1 MSHPATG
8 TPARRPAAV
17 PALAAATF
25 CVVTSEMLPV
35 GLLTPLAA
43 GLGVAEGTAGLAV
56 TLPGLAAALTAPLLP
71 AALRRADRRTVLAG
85 LMTLLAAAN
94 ATAAL
99 APAFPVLLA
108 ARLLVGVCIGGVWA
122 VAAGL
127 AVRLV
132 PAPAVARA
140 TALVFS
146 GIAVASVVG
155 VPAGTFLGELAGWRA
170 SFGAASVLALLSA
183 AALALLLPRLP
194 AERPVRLRELGGLL
208 RVPAARAGLAVAALL
223 VTGHFAAYTYVRP
236 ALERGDGLAAEAIGG
251 VLLGYGAAGVAGTF
265 LGGMAA
271 ASDPRRTMGVLSA
284 ALGATM
290 LLLVPAGASAAA
302 AVALVVV
309 WGLAYG
315 GVSVT
320 TQNWLMAAAPS
331 AREAVSALFAGMFNA
346 AIALGALAGGQTA
359 ARLGPDGALLLGGAL
374 AAAAV
379 AVTLA
384 VRPATA
390 TEAGRAAGRQAGEAV
405 TAPAPRP

>member
-108 ARLLVGVCIGGVWA
+108 A
-122 VAAGL
+122 
-127 AVRLV
+127 
-132 PAPAVARA
+132 
-140 TALVFS
+140 
-146 GIAVASVVG
+146 
-155 VPAGTFLGELAGWRA
+155 
-170 SFGAASVLALLSA
+170 
-183 AALALLLPRLP
+183 RLP

-374 AAAAV
+374 AAAAF